1 MVIASEFDGQRIVIH
16 VDPGRPNA
24 WREQPYY
31 RDLKQ
36 WAAFAARDLRLIIV
50 AIGKNS
56 IVILP
61 DEDVNLGIVAENE
74 RIVIGEVRENGRVT
88 LRAMKIR
95 VDDPRIA
102 GAQAG
107 AVYGAANNPF
117 G

>member
-1 MVIASEFDGQRIVIH
+1 
-16 VDPGRPNA
+16 
-24 WREQPYY
+24 
-31 RDLKQ
+31 
-36 WAAFAARDLRLIIV
+36 LIIV

-74 RIVIGEVRENGRVT
+74 RIVIGEVRENGRVR

-107 AVYGAANNPF
+107 AVYGAANNRF